1 MLKDYDEFLNVGFVW
16 YRRYGFHKCSVH
28 VRFSHDG
35 CHDEHMEEMI
45 GEFEPLVPSVS
56 SFVVV
61 IVLVICEERIGTL
74 TPLLPSVLSFFVVI
88 VLVIREERIGAL
100 TPLLP

>member
-1 MLKDYDEFLNVGFVW
+1 MLQDSDEFSNFGFTW
-16 YRRYGFHKCSVH
+16 YKRYRFRKYSVH
-28 VRFSHDG
+28 VQFSHDG

-45 GEFEPLVPSVS
+45 GEFEPLVPSVF

-61 IVLVICEERIGTL
+61 IFLVICEERIGTL

-88 VLVIREERIGAL
+88 VLVIR
-100 TPLLP
+100 